1 MATIAERNIIFKIQA
16 DTANARK
23 GVEKISK
30 DVTGLNGIV
39 RQATANFASLAAFDV
54 AGRITGGLKSI
65 ADQSIRLA
73 INSEQTNV
81 AFETFLGSAQKAAE
95 VVAQLKQFSALTPFE
110 PEQVLQ
116 AGKALLAFGVAAED
130 LEPTLKA
137 VGDLSAGT
145 GKDFNELAVIFG
157 KAKTQGVLFAEDINQ
172 LTESGI
178 PVIQEFA
185 KQLGVS
191 EGAVKKLA
199 SEGKISFSNLEQA
212 FQDLTSE
219 GGRFFDLTAKQSQ
232 TVGGRISTLVGNFNS
247 LLESIGT
254 GLLPTFGRLVD
265 LFSILT
271 REVKNY
277 TDVKL
282 SDQIENERI
291 ELNSLVLSITD
302 VNVGEEERGK
312 LIDQLNKKFPDFLA
326 NIDQENISN
335 ATLATRLAEVNTQL
349 VNQII
354 LQRQIESIKEQAAR
368 VADAQQEA
376 IRQESFVTQDLV
388 KANDLLNNSLDFTN
402 KTQEERIRLTI
413 LALAKTA
420 EFREGGNVSNLPVNE
435 AARIIKRLKEDLGAL
450 NNAESRATKANE
462 VLTDLQKE
470 RIRLEAEFGIE
481 IKATTEETNTNTK
494 AVKDLTKAE
503 EKLAAARK
511 KREEGLENDAF
522 LENAKRTVEFRK
534 QQAEDAKEEE
544 KRGKEQIK
552 AADELAKKR
561 KEAGE
566 AEQQR
571 AKEFIDNLQDI
582 KFAGD
587 IAAAEFDEQQEAQ
600 IQSLDEIIAKED
612 ELQAKRQA
620 NAQKA
625 IETTI
630 KTTNAVLDIA
640 KDALDIEIGLL
651 DARIDAQQ
659 ERISA
664 AVKVAERGNAELLQ
678 SEEDRLIALTNA
690 REKAAERQAQIA
702 QIQAAANQLVAVSQG
717 VVAVTK
723 AFAEGNIFTG
733 IATSAALAI
742 QVAAIIASINNSAN
756 SVQGFA
762 DGTEFVQGPGGSR
775 TDSINAR
782 LSRGERVVPAH
793 INSKYYDAL
802 NEFQYAT
809 PKADIMNDLLK
820 GGGRGSTTDMSV
832 VEGQLM
838 QMNER
843 LDSLEM
849 NVSLDQ
855 DGFSASLQ
863 KFQTKQTRKNKLL

>member
-232 TVGGRISTLVGNFNS
+232 TVGGRISTLVGNFNE
-247 LLESIGT
+247 LLTVIGT
-254 GLLPTFGRLVD
+254 ALLPVIGGLVDTFGSFVGLARDLIVLSPSEEIEKEQLQLNILVD
-265 LFSILT
+265 ELT
-271 REVKNY
+271 DANTSEARRNQ
-277 TDVKL
+277 L
-282 SDQIENERI
+282 I
-291 ELNSLVLSITD
+291 
-302 VNVGEEERGK
+302 GEIQKEYP
-312 LIDQLNKKFPDFLA
+312 NFLK
-326 NIDQENISN
+326 NID
-335 ATLATRLAEVNTQL
+335 AET
-349 VNQII
+349 
-354 LQRQIESIKEQAAR
+354 
-368 VADAQQEA
+368 
-376 IRQESFVTQDLV
+376 
-388 KANDLLNNSLDFTN
+388 
-402 KTQEERIRLTI
+402 
-413 LALAKTA
+413 
-420 EFREGGNVSNLPVNE
+420 VSNEELRDALNE
-435 AARIIKRLKEDLGAL
+435 GNKAFAARIALQIEQDRLDDAKANRAAQTRDAIIAENRLREALNKVIIENNLQEKVTSTTLQGRLQDVRNAIGGDEKQIATIKVLNGLERFLGDERERQGIFTKDVVSADEQLEETRKRLKPILEIF
-450 NNAESRATKANE
+450 NNTFRDES
-462 VLTDLQKE
+462 
-470 RIRLEAEFGIE
+470 EAVNTA
-481 IKATTEETNTNTK
+481 IKS
-494 AVKDLTKAE
+494 VKDLNEEE

-571 AKEFIDNLQDI
+571 AKEFIDNQQDI

-664 AVKVAERGNAELLQ
+664 AVKVAERGTAELLQ

-723 AFAEGNIFTG
+723 AFSEGNIFTG

-762 DGTEFVQGPGGSR
+762 DGTEFVQGAGGSR

-809 PKADIMNDLLK
+809 PKADIMNELLK

-843 LDSLEM
+843 LGSLEM